1 MNKQLIK
8 ALNKANNMPMTKE
21 NFLGLVI
28 MLILSKEVFRS
39 NFDVS
44 KFINKTFKISFLN
57 YDVRSRTL
65 MCAKICRHINELSE
79 NDIKM
84 AYTHFLNNIN
94 TLDIIFNDANK
105 TSQKSTSKSKHAIR
119 NLNIWINANKK
130 EEE

>member
-57 YDVRSRTL
+57 YAV
-65 MCAKICRHINELSE
+65 
-79 NDIKM
+79 
-84 AYTHFLNNIN
+84 
-94 TLDIIFNDANK
+94 
-105 TSQKSTSKSKHAIR
+105 
-119 NLNIWINANKK
+119 
-130 EEE
+130 

>member
-44 KFINKTFKISFLN
+44 KFINKTFKISF
-57 YDVRSRTL
+57 
-65 MCAKICRHINELSE
+65 
-79 NDIKM
+79 
-84 AYTHFLNNIN
+84 
-94 TLDIIFNDANK
+94 
-105 TSQKSTSKSKHAIR
+105 
-119 NLNIWINANKK
+119 
-130 EEE
+130 

>member
-44 KFINKTFKISFLN
+44 KFINKTFKISFWIMLYGQELWCALKFAN
-57 YDVRSRTL
+57 IL
-65 MCAKICRHINELSE
+65 MN
-79 NDIKM
+79 
-84 AYTHFLNNIN
+84 
-94 TLDIIFNDANK
+94 
-105 TSQKSTSKSKHAIR
+105 
-119 NLNIWINANKK
+119 
-130 EEE
+130 

>member
-57 YDVRSRTL
+57 YVVRSRTL
-65 MCAKICRHINELSE
+65 MCAKICKHINELSE

-94 TLDIIFNDANK
+94 TLDIIFNDAIK